1 MPRDDIVVGMKV
13 TLDEGS
19 ISEEVRRAED
29 RINKPGG
36 RAVGGAPPSVGRGK
50 QQEGHKGLA
59 QEIARAMRMG
69 GGGGGGRAGGGRGGG
84 GGMLGGMA
92 SFAGAGGVMGSIG
105 VIAAG
110 AAVGVGVVAA
120 FVGALKGAV
129 SAVMRFARTLQ
140 EVSPQ
145 VGAGMRQFSIMMRGI
160 MIGIG
165 QDVGQ
170 GIWDTL
176 RAMARVLSLLYQLS
190 APAFELIGRV
200 LSGIALV
207 IEEVVRWLA
216 AMFNVDLDAPYR
228 NAIAI
233 NQALLNAF
241 STVSGSTPS
250 TDRQAL
256 DRIPQSADSTQSG
269 NRPTSSGTQTN
280 QVSAP
285 RQVTALTAPNVPQI
299 NQTVTYNLDVALQ
312 HEEAVQRAIE
322 QIRGALTRGII
333 EVRDRQL
340 TMSGMLEAKTTVD
353 MIR

>member
-19 ISEEVRRAED
+19 ISEEIRRAED

-84 GGMLGGMA
+84 GGGMLGGMA
-92 SFAGAGGVMGSIG
+92 SFAGAGGTLGTIG
-105 VIAAG
+105 TIAAG
-110 AAVGVGVVAA
+110 TALGLGVVTA
-120 FVGALKGAV
+120 FVAALKGAV
-129 SAVMRFARTLQ
+129 AAVMSFARTLQ

-145 VGAGMRQFSIMMRGI
+145 VGAGMRQFTIMMRGV

-165 QDVGQ
+165 QNVGQ
-170 GIWDTL
+170 GVWDIL
-176 RAMARVLSLLYQLS
+176 RALARTLSLLYQVS
-190 APAFELIGRV
+190 APVFQMIGSV
-200 LSGIALV
+200 LSHIAMV
-207 IEEVVRWLA
+207 IEEVVKWIAKKLDI
-216 AMFNVDLDAPYR
+216 DLDAPY
-228 NAIAI
+228 AVATTI
-233 NQALLNAF
+233 NQAFLDAL
-241 STVSGSTPS
+241 STYTSQQGQQYPPL
-250 TDRQAL
+250 QYQ
-256 DRIPQSADSTQSG
+256 QSADSAQSS
-269 NRPTSSGTQTN
+269 NRPTSSSTQAT

-299 NQTVTYNLDVALQ
+299 NQTVNYNLDVKLQ

-322 QIRGALTRGII
+322 QVRGALTRSII

-340 TMSGMLEAKTTVD
+340 TMSGMLAAKTTVD